1 MALPLNSVDVLG
13 PPAWFADRFR
23 RIPELHG
30 NVDDGMSSNSN
41 SKLRPRP
48 APHRLNLKG

>member
-30 NVDDGMSSNSN
+30 VYVDDGMSSNPN
-41 SKLRPRP
+41 SKPGRARPRTD
-48 APHRLNLKG
+48 